1 MIEINP
7 SGIYK
12 FTIRFSLLFVG
23 LIMSIYLQSRSFTI
37 GFIVA
42 LTIILYI
49 YNKRSVSKKATIFA
63 IIIILIIL
71 IINIFF
77 LKTDSSLGRIFI
89 YKISTYIYLDNWV
102 HGIGLG
108 NFKKIYMYYQADY
121 FKFSIYTEK
130 EFLLADNTYFAFNDY
145 YQFIIETGLLGV
157 LTIIFAVISLFFSIK
172 SILKKNK
179 SIMLLNILGV
189 FLAIVSAAFFTYVF
203 NRIEFQTITILC
215 LMIFIF
221 YFIKTRQ
228 RILFKILGY
237 ITLLI
242 LIIFL
247 VQPVGL
253 TLNKLFASKKLKQAK
268 ELERSGYRTEAINI
282 FGSLKDVLGND
293 FEYLEFNSFLLT
305 NTLSLKKAA
314 EATVKL
320 INVRPNNDYYTRL
333 GYIYALSN
341 NAEEAEEA
349 YLMAIN
355 MVPNRFINRYKLYN
369 FYKNTGQK
377 KKAIS
382 LGKEILNIPVKI
394 QSIFVDQIK
403 LSIKIDLGK
412 L

>member
-1 MIEINP
+1 MIEIKP

-49 YNKRSVSKKATIFA
+49 YNKRAVSKKATIFA

-157 LTIIFAVISLFFSIK
+157 LTIIFTVISLFFSIK

-253 TLNKLFASKKLKQAK
+253 RLNKLFASKKLKQAK

-305 NTLSLKKAA
+305 NMLSLKKAA